1 MFTKL
6 SDKRLASISL
16 IQPFRE
22 RLSDES
28 VQHTRQDQTVVWVF
42 TGILYIGVDEII
54 YKFVFLYVKYQ
65 RGYITFSAHKTA
77 EFFCSF
83 SFTVTRL

>member
-22 RLSDES
+22 SLSDES

-42 TGILYIGVDEII
+42 SGILHIGVDEI

-65 RGYITFSAHKTA
+65 RGYIRFSTHKTA